1 MDGGSLATKNS
12 GTLATDLPLP
22 VFKWSCAISGAGVC
36 SRENICSML
45 STVSSVS
52 SETTV
57 VVRMAT
63 QPTWLPWESSDGSL
77 TQMTDVAAARRS
89 NKSEG
94 HVSRG
99 LRAGRRR
106 VERPRGGG

>member
-22 VFKWSCAISGAGVC
+22 VFKWSCAISGAGVW

-77 TQMTDVAAARRS
+77 TQMTDVAAARS

-99 LRAGRRR
+99 PHAVCVC